1 MHESARLTDP
11 STDTDAEV
19 VRRVRNGDRES
30 FRILVIRYQDLLFR
44 TAVRH
49 VQQPDVAAD
58 LVQNAYVKAYTNIWR
73 CRDPER
79 FGAWL
84 YRILVNGA
92 KDYLKSRR
100 RSDVSLDDPDTPK
113 LQITAPSNPEREL
126 ERMDAR
132 VRIERAL
139 NELPETMRE
148 AFLLKHVEGRAYE
161 DIADLLGVSIPALKM
176 RVHRART
183 ILKELMERGDG

>member
-1 MHESARLTDP
+1 MHESARRTDTSP
-11 STDTDAEV
+11 DTDAEV

-30 FRILVIRYQDLLFR
+30 FRILVVRYQDLLYR

-49 VQQPDVAAD
+49 VQHSDVAAD
-58 LVQNAYVKAYTNIWR
+58 LVQNAYVKAYSNIWR

-84 YRILVNGA
+84 YRILVNGC

-100 RSDVSLDDPDTPK
+100 RSDVSLDDPDTPRM
-113 LQITAPSNPEREL
+113 QIPAPSNPEREY
-126 ERMDAR
+126 ERLDTRA
-132 VRIERAL
+132 RIERAL
-139 NELPETMRE
+139 YGLPETMRE

-161 DIADLLGVSIPALKM
+161 DIAELLGVSVPALKM

-183 ILKELMERGDG
+183 ILKELMERSDG

>member
-1 MHESARLTDP
+1 
-11 STDTDAEV
+11 
-19 VRRVRNGDRES
+19 
-30 FRILVIRYQDLLFR
+30 
-44 TAVRH
+44 
-49 VQQPDVAAD
+49 
-58 LVQNAYVKAYTNIWR
+58 
-73 CRDPER
+73 
-79 FGAWL
+79 
-84 YRILVNGA
+84 VNGA

-100 RSDVSLDDPDTPK
+100 RADVSLDDPDTPR

-139 NELPETMRE
+139 IELPEAMRE

-161 DIADLLGVSIPALKM
+161 DIADLLGVSVPALKM

-183 ILKELMERGDG
+183 ILKDLMERADG

>member
-1 MHESARLTDP
+1 MHEFAHRADP
-11 STDTDAEV
+11 SPEADAEV
-19 VRRVRNGDRES
+19 VRRIRNGDREA
-30 FRILVIRYQDLLFR
+30 FRIVVLRYQDLLYR
-44 TAVRH
+44 TALRH
-49 VQQPDVAAD
+49 VQYPDVAAD
-58 LVQNAYVKAYTNIWR
+58 LVQAAYVKAYTNIWR

-113 LQITAPSNPEREL
+113 LQIPAPSNPEREL
-126 ERMDAR
+126 DRTDAR
-132 VRIERAL
+132 GRIERAL
-139 NELPETMRE
+139 AELPDTMRE

-161 DIADLLGVSIPALKM
+161 DIAEMLGVSVPALKM
-176 RVHRART
+176 RVHRARA
-183 ILKELMERGDG
+183 ILRELMERDDA

>member
-1 MHESARLTDP
+1 MFESAPRSDTTTD
-11 STDTDAEV
+11 SDADV
-19 VRRVRNGDRES
+19 VRRVREGDREA
-30 FRILVIRYQDLLFR
+30 FRILVLRYQDLLYR

-49 VQQPDVAAD
+49 VQYADVAAD
-58 LVQNAYVKAYTNIWR
+58 LVQSAYVKAFSNIWR

-100 RSDVSLDDPDTPK
+100 RMDVSLDDPNTPK
-113 LQITAPSNPEREL
+113 FQIPASSNPEREL
-126 ERMDAR
+126 ERTDAR
-132 VRIERAL
+132 ERIENAL
-139 NELPETMRE
+139 AELPETMRE

-161 DIADLLGVSIPALKM
+161 DIAELLGVSVPALKM
-176 RVHRART
+176 RVHRARAV
-183 ILKELMERGDG
+183 LKELMERGDA